1 MTNTTAYEALI
12 SNLNLKLLLAYKSEE
27 EYWKQR
33 SRQLWLSLGDR
44 KTGLFHASTK
54 ERRARNRLSVIE
66 DPAGLPVVE
75 NEQITEVISEYFRL
89 IFSSS
94 NPSRSEVVEEDI
106 TPCIDASTNER
117 LNRNPIP
124 KWNQRCLVWYSSWQG
139 SGAWWFFCCILP
151 RPLGHHWTFNLQWD
165 PTIFQNMKT
174 TPLNQWTHIRL
185 ITKIHSPKA
194 VSDYRP
200 ISLCNVYYKT
210 ISKIMSLRL
219 KPVLQDIVSENQST
233 FKHWR
238 SFTDNVL
245 ITHEVLHYLNIST
258 AEKRCGMAVK
268 TDISKAFDRL
278 EWFFIQ
284 TILEK
289 MIYITFG
296 STGWC
301 NA

>member
-1 MTNTTAYEALI
+1 MFPNGRTHYLQFEGSGHRPIFSIFDPTKKKPHKLFRYDRRLMDNEEVKDLIARTWNEFHYLDVPARIARCRTPIVTWSREFYINNQKEILRLKEEMDSAMTNTTAYEALI

-75 NEQITEVISEYFRL
+75 YEQITEVISEYFRL

-124 KWNQRCLVWYSSWQG
+124 K
-139 SGAWWFFCCILP
+139 
-151 RPLGHHWTFNLQWD
+151 
-165 PTIFQNMKT
+165 
-174 TPLNQWTHIRL
+174 
-185 ITKIHSPKA
+185 
-194 VSDYRP
+194 
-200 ISLCNVYYKT
+200 
-210 ISKIMSLRL
+210 
-219 KPVLQDIVSENQST
+219 
-233 FKHWR
+233 
-238 SFTDNVL
+238 
-245 ITHEVLHYLNIST
+245 
-258 AEKRCGMAVK
+258 
-268 TDISKAFDRL
+268 
-278 EWFFIQ
+278 
-284 TILEK
+284 
-289 MIYITFG
+289 
-296 STGWC
+296 
-301 NA
+301 